1 MTGSWNKDYPRA
13 ISNFACHLSQIPIPH
28 NIAKT
33 SINSKKT
40 VHMKAHIQQ
49 RGTSMA
55 KRSHGDG
62 GIDQRGDN
70 IYRLRYRVG
79 GKRFAVTF
87 HGTLTEARKELRRL
101 IRSGDVGEHVAPDK
115 ITVWQWCEQWI
126 AAGAPGRKKRRVG
139 QRSLER
145 YEQVL
150 NIHVKPALGNIA
162 LQKLAATMI
171 DKLYA
176 DIAAKG
182 EIAPRTAHLIH
193 VVLGACLATAHR
205 KGEIANNPMA
215 KVEQVPNLN
224 PQPED
229 GEGAEVDAI
238 GEGLSETELTALIKG
253 FEPSTSLYP
262 IVALAAATGARRNEL
277 LALRWT
283 DLDVENKKL
292 RIERALEQTVKF
304 GIRVKPPKTK
314 RGFRTIDLD
323 DATVAMLLAERATHQ
338 RLLAGIPDG
347 VAVDL
352 GLIRLPANALIFPA
366 TPKDFDLGKWR
377 NPHTI
382 SKLFAR
388 RAEAIGFGKTRFHD
402 LRGIHA
408 TALLDAGI
416 PVHTV
421 AQRIG
426 DDPAILLRAYTKR
439 QRSKAADKALASALA
454 SFSGG
459 FLKA

>member
-1 MTGSWNKDYPRA
+1 
-13 ISNFACHLSQIPIPH
+13 
-28 NIAKT
+28 
-33 SINSKKT
+33 
-40 VHMKAHIQQ
+40 MKGHIQP

-62 GIDQRGDN
+62 GIDQRGEN
-70 IYRLRYRVG
+70 VYRLRYRVG
-79 GKRFAVTF
+79 GKRIAATF

-101 IRSGDVGEHVAPDK
+101 LKAGDDGQHVDPSKKTVGR
-115 ITVWQWCEQWI
+115 WI
-126 AAGAPGRKKRRVG
+126 EEWLAAGAPGRKKRRVG

-145 YEQVL
+145 YEQGL
-150 NIHVKPALGNIA
+150 NIHVKPALGKIA
-162 LQKLAATMI
+162 LQKLTATMI

-176 DIAAKG
+176 DIAKSG
-182 EIAPRTAHLIH
+182 IAPRTAHQIH
-193 VVLGACLATAHR
+193 VIFGACLATAHR
-205 KGEIANNPMA
+205 KGEIAHNPMA
-215 KVEQVPNLN
+215 KVEQVPSLNL
-224 PQPED
+224 QPEN
-229 GEGAEVDAI
+229 AEEAEIDSI
-238 GEGLSETELTALIKG
+238 GEGLSETGLSALVDG
-253 FEPSTSLYP
+253 FKSSSSLHA
-262 IVALAAATGARRNEL
+262 IVALAAATGMRRNEL

-283 DLDVENKKL
+283 DLDVEKKTL
-292 RIERALEQTVKF
+292 RIERALERTKKF
-304 GIRVKPPKTK
+304 GIRVKPPKTR

-323 DATVAMLLAERATHQ
+323 DATLAMLLAERATHQ

-366 TPKDFDLGKWR
+366 MPEPGEDFDLGKWR
-377 NPHTI
+377 NPDTF

-459 FLKA
+459 FLKP

>member
-1 MTGSWNKDYPRA
+1 
-13 ISNFACHLSQIPIPH
+13 
-28 NIAKT
+28 
-33 SINSKKT
+33 
-40 VHMKAHIQQ
+40 MKGRIQQ

-62 GIDQRGDN
+62 GIDQRGEN
-70 IYRLRYRVG
+70 VFRLRYRTNG
-79 GKRFAVTF
+79 RRIAATF

-101 IRSGDVGEHVAPDK
+101 LKAGDDGQHVDPSK
-115 ITVWQWCEQWI
+115 KTLGQWI
-126 AAGAPGRKKRRVG
+126 EEWLAAGAPGRKKRRVG

-150 NIHVKPALGNIA
+150 NIHVKPALGKTG
-162 LQKLAATMI
+162 LQKLTAAMI
-171 DKLYA
+171 DRVYA
-176 DIAAKG
+176 DIARSK
-182 EIAPRTAHLIH
+182 IAPKTAHLIH
-193 VVLGACLATAHR
+193 VVFGACLATAHR

-215 KVEQVPNLN
+215 KVEQVPSLSL
-224 PQPED
+224 QPENA
-229 GEGAEVDAI
+229 EEAEVDSI
-238 GEGLSETELTALIKG
+238 GEGLSETGLSALVDG
-253 FEPSTSLYP
+253 FKSSSSHA

-283 DLDVENKKL
+283 DLDVEKKTL
-292 RIERALEQTVKF
+292 RIERALEQTKKF
-304 GIRVKPPKTK
+304 GIRVKPPKTM

-323 DATVAMLLAERATHQ
+323 QSAVDLLLKAKALHQ
-338 RLLAGIPDG
+338 RIMAGIPDG
-347 VAVDL
+347 VDVDL
-352 GLIRLPANALIFPA
+352 SLIKLPPNALIFPA
-366 TPKDFDLGKWR
+366 TPKAGEDFDCTKWC
-377 NPHTI
+377 NPINFSHT
-382 SKLFAR
+382 FAR

-439 QRSKAADKALASALA
+439 KRSTKADEELASALA

-459 FLKA
+459 FLKP

>member
-1 MTGSWNKDYPRA
+1 
-13 ISNFACHLSQIPIPH
+13 
-28 NIAKT
+28 
-33 SINSKKT
+33 
-40 VHMKAHIQQ
+40 MKGHIQQ

-62 GIDQRGDN
+62 GIDQRGE
-70 IYRLRYRVG
+70 YVFRLRYRTN
-79 GKRFAVTF
+79 GKRIAATF

-101 IRSGDVGEHVAPDK
+101 LKAGDDGQHVDPSK
-115 ITVWQWCEQWI
+115 KTLGQWI
-126 AAGAPGRKKRRVG
+126 EEWLAAGAPGRKKRRVG
-139 QRSLER
+139 QQSLER

-150 NIHVKPALGNIA
+150 NIHVKPALGKTG
-162 LQKLAATMI
+162 LQKLTAAMI
-171 DKLYA
+171 DRVYA
-176 DIAAKG
+176 DIARSK
-182 EIAPRTAHLIH
+182 IAPKTAHLIH
-193 VVLGACLATAHR
+193 VVFGACLATAHR

-215 KVEQVPNLN
+215 KVEQVPSLNL
-224 PQPED
+224 QPENA
-229 GEGAEVDAI
+229 EEAEVDSI
-238 GEGLSETELTALIKG
+238 GEGLSETELSALVDG
-253 FEPSTSLYP
+253 FKSTSSHA

-283 DLDVENKKL
+283 DLDVEKKTL
-292 RIERALEQTVKF
+292 RIERALEQTKKF
-304 GIRVKPPKTK
+304 GIRVKPPKTM

-323 DATVAMLLAERATHQ
+323 QSAVDLLLKEKALHQ
-338 RLLAGIPDG
+338 RIMAGIPDG
-347 VAVDL
+347 VDVDL
-352 GLIRLPANALIFPA
+352 SLIKLPPNALIFPA
-366 TPKDFDLGKWR
+366 MPEAGDDFDFAKWH
-377 NPHTI
+377 NPINFSHT
-382 SKLFAR
+382 FAR

-439 QRSKAADKALASALA
+439 KRSTKADEELASALA

-459 FLKA
+459 FLKP

>member
-1 MTGSWNKDYPRA
+1 
-13 ISNFACHLSQIPIPH
+13 
-28 NIAKT
+28 
-33 SINSKKT
+33 
-40 VHMKAHIQQ
+40 MKGHIQQ

-62 GIDQRGDN
+62 GIDQRGEN
-70 IYRLRYRVG
+70 VYRLRYRVG
-79 GKRFAVTF
+79 GKRIAATF

-101 IRSGDVGEHVAPDK
+101 LKAGDDGQHVDPSKKTVGR
-115 ITVWQWCEQWI
+115 WI
-126 AAGAPGRKKRRVG
+126 EEWLAAGAPGRKKRRVG

-145 YEQVL
+145 YEQGL
-150 NIHVKPALGNIA
+150 NIHVKPALGKIA
-162 LQKLAATMI
+162 LQKLTATMI

-176 DIAAKG
+176 DIAKSG
-182 EIAPRTAHLIH
+182 IAPRTAHQIH
-193 VVLGACLATAHR
+193 VVFGACLATAHR

-215 KVEQVPNLN
+215 KVEQVPSVNL
-224 PQPED
+224 QPENA
-229 GEGAEVDAI
+229 EEAEVDSI
-238 GEGLSETELTALIKG
+238 GEGLSETELSALVDG
-253 FEPSTSLYP
+253 FKSTSSHA

-283 DLDVENKKL
+283 DLDVEKKTL
-292 RIERALEQTVKF
+292 RIERALEQTKKF
-304 GIRVKPPKTK
+304 GIRVKPPKTM

-323 DATVAMLLAERATHQ
+323 QSAVDLLLKEKALHQ
-338 RLLAGIPDG
+338 RIMAGIPDG
-347 VAVDL
+347 VDVDL
-352 GLIRLPANALIFPA
+352 SLIKLPPNALIFPA
-366 TPKDFDLGKWR
+366 TPEAGEDFDCTKWR
-377 NPHTI
+377 NPINFSHT
-382 SKLFAR
+382 FAR

-439 QRSKAADKALASALA
+439 KRSTKADEELASALA

-459 FLKA
+459 FLKP

>member
-1 MTGSWNKDYPRA
+1 
-13 ISNFACHLSQIPIPH
+13 
-28 NIAKT
+28 
-33 SINSKKT
+33 
-40 VHMKAHIQQ
+40 MKGHIQQ

-62 GIDQRGDN
+62 GIDQRGEN
-70 IYRLRYRVG
+70 VYRLRYRVG
-79 GKRFAVTF
+79 GKRIAATF

-101 IRSGDVGEHVAPDK
+101 LKAGDDGQHVDPSKKTVGR
-115 ITVWQWCEQWI
+115 WI
-126 AAGAPGRKKRRVG
+126 EEWLAAGAPGRKKRRVG
-139 QRSLER
+139 QQSLER

-150 NIHVKPALGNIA
+150 NIHVKPALGKTG
-162 LQKLAATMI
+162 LQKLTAAMI
-171 DKLYA
+171 DRVYA
-176 DIAAKG
+176 DIARSK
-182 EIAPRTAHLIH
+182 IAPTTAHLIH
-193 VVLGACLATAHR
+193 VVFGACLATAHR

-215 KVEQVPNLN
+215 KVEQVPSLSL
-224 PQPED
+224 QPENA
-229 GEGAEVDAI
+229 EEAEVDSI
-238 GEGLSETELTALIKG
+238 GEGLSEPGLSALVDG
-253 FEPSTSLYP
+253 FKSSSSLHA
-262 IVALAAATGARRNEL
+262 IVALAAATGMRRNEL

-283 DLDVENKKL
+283 DLDVEKKTL
-292 RIERALEQTVKF
+292 RIERALERTKKF
-304 GIRVKPPKTK
+304 GIRVKPPKTR

-323 DATVAMLLAERATHQ
+323 DATLAMLLAERATHQ

-366 TPKDFDLGKWR
+366 MPEPGEDFDLGKWR
-377 NPHTI
+377 NPDTF

-439 QRSKAADKALASALA
+439 KRSTKADEELASALA

-459 FLKA
+459 FLRS

>member
-1 MTGSWNKDYPRA
+1 
-13 ISNFACHLSQIPIPH
+13 
-28 NIAKT
+28 
-33 SINSKKT
+33 
-40 VHMKAHIQQ
+40 MKGHIQQ

-62 GIDQRGDN
+62 GIDQRGEN
-70 IYRLRYRVG
+70 VFRLRYRTN
-79 GKRFAVTF
+79 GKRIAATF

-101 IRSGDVGEHVAPDK
+101 LKAGDDGQHVDPSK
-115 ITVWQWCEQWI
+115 KTLGQWI
-126 AAGAPGRKKRRVG
+126 EEWLAAGAPGRKKRRVG
-139 QRSLER
+139 QQSLER

-150 NIHVKPALGNIA
+150 NIHVKPALGKTG
-162 LQKLAATMI
+162 LQKLTAAMI
-171 DKLYA
+171 DRVYA
-176 DIAAKG
+176 DIARSK
-182 EIAPRTAHLIH
+182 IAPKTAHLIH
-193 VVLGACLATAHR
+193 VVFGACLATAHR

-215 KVEQVPNLN
+215 KVEQVPSLSL
-224 PQPED
+224 QPENA
-229 GEGAEVDAI
+229 EEAEVDSI
-238 GEGLSETELTALIKG
+238 GEGLSETGLSALVDG
-253 FEPSTSLYP
+253 FKSSSSHA

-283 DLDVENKKL
+283 DLDVEKKTL
-292 RIERALEQTVKF
+292 RIERALEQTKKF
-304 GIRVKPPKTK
+304 GIRVKPPKTM

-323 DATVAMLLAERATHQ
+323 QSAVDLLLKEKALHQ
-338 RLLAGIPDG
+338 RIMAGIPDG
-347 VAVDL
+347 VDVDL
-352 GLIRLPANALIFPA
+352 SLIKLPPNALIFPA
-366 TPKDFDLGKWR
+366 TPEAGEDFDCTKWC
-377 NPHTI
+377 NPINFSHT
-382 SKLFAR
+382 FAR

-439 QRSKAADKALASALA
+439 KRSTKADEELASALA

-459 FLKA
+459 FLKP